1 MYIDKVRQRAG
12 LQGVRQSWETY
23 AKDATAP
30 SDKNKLRA
38 IIHRERRIELCFEG
52 QTGWDLRR
60 WKELQDVLS
69 RPFQGWTV
77 SQANA
82 VEYYRPQTVAIPV
95 FGVKDY
101 LWPIKN
107 SEVVINENLVQ
118 NPFW

>member
-1 MYIDKVRQRAG
+1 

-52 QTGWDLRR
+52 QIGWELRR